1 MRIIRDNQADGI
13 ITSGTLKPGK
23 FGSGLSLDA
32 GEYLSVDGELLSLT
46 QTFTLSLWAKILDDS
61 LGVLA
66 RNGQFSIQYDDDNII
81 RGMQAPVRVGKMPMP
96 DCPAVAGYTMHC
108 LMTDRIFDCISM
120 ER

>member
-1 MRIIRDNQADGI
+1 MSLGTSMVIEDYSGNQADGI

-23 FGSGLSLDA
+23 FGSGLSLNP

-81 RGMQAPVRVGKMPMP
+81 RGYASTSSGWK
-96 DCPAVAGYTMHC
+96 DANA
-108 LMTDRIFDCISM
+108 
-120 ER
+120 